1 MMALRLTREQR
12 EQALEWLN
20 YFKIDG
26 VPADEVATE
35 GQILLF
41 ASLVLELAPRI
52 HIMTCTQYGKSLF
65 VALACIVLSCME
77 NEMITVA
84 APTDEKAAIIMRY
97 YIEHVGDNI
106 AFWQKLDKQTKL
118 DRLKQETTKDK
129 IILREDKETGKAGGI
144 FVISVQGGNSQ
155 KGFEAAMG
163 QGSRKVILDEAALI
177 PDENE
182 ATAFRMIAGKGRDSL
197 YVKIGNP
204 FYKEPPRSHFFKSYR
219 DPAYLKIDIDYQQAL
234 LEGRYTQEFIDEAK
248 QKPLF
253 PVLYE
258 NKFPSSKTQDQMG
271 FIQLISQATLD
282 NAYLPDDIDLDF
294 IGERVMGI
302 DLAGGGRDFSTIVV
316 RGDNIAKLM
325 WRHQTEDP
333 LIVITKAVEIAQKL
347 GIPIDDRSIFPDKTG
362 AIAWC
367 ARMNEMYPYGKDEHP
382 NAFGVMVGGSPEVED
397 NEEHKKYLNK
407 RAQISVRT
415 AAWVNAGGKL
425 VGKPYFDEALEIRY
439 KMQTDKKIQI
449 MSKEIMRKR
458 GIPSP
463 DVWDALALTF
473 TRTQTKKGRGYKQ
486 GDYTPTTNFG
496 I

>member
-1 MMALRLTREQR
+1 MMSIRLSREQR
-12 EQALEWLN
+12 EQALELLHL
-20 YFKIDG
+20 FIIDG
-26 VPADEVATE
+26 QPADEVATE

-41 ASLVLELAPRI
+41 ASIVLELSPRI
-52 HIMTCTQYGKSLF
+52 HIMTCTQYGKSLI
-65 VALACIVLSCME
+65 VALACIVLSCLE
-77 NEMITVA
+77 DEMITVA

-106 AFWQKLDKQTKL
+106 SFSEKLDKQTKL

-129 IILREDKETGKAGGI
+129 IILRENKETGKAGGI
-144 FVISVQGGNSQ
+144 FIISVQGGNSQ

-177 PDENE
+177 PDQQE
-182 ATAFRMIAGKGRDSL
+182 ATAFRMIAGKGKDSL

-219 DPAYLKIDIDYQQAL
+219 DPQYLKIDIDYHQAIA
-234 LEGRYTQEFIDEAK
+234 EGRYQPGFIEEAK

-253 PVLYE
+253 SVLYE
-258 NKFPSSKTQDQMG
+258 NKFPSSKTQDELG
-271 FIQLISQATLD
+271 FIQLITQATLD

-294 IGERVMGI
+294 IGERRMGI
-302 DLAGGGRDFSTIVV
+302 DLSGGGRNYSTIVV
-316 RGDNIAKLM
+316 RGDNVAKLL

-347 GIPIDDRSIFPDKTG
+347 GIPIDDRYIFPDKTG

-367 ARMNEMYPYGKDEHP
+367 ARMNEMYPMGKDGHS
-382 NAFGVMVGGSPEVED
+382 NNFGVLVGTAPELEEND
-397 NEEHKKYLNK
+397 EHKQYLNK
-407 RAQISVRT
+407 RAQMTMRAGRWISS
-415 AAWVNAGGKL
+415 GGKL
-425 VGKPYFDEALEIRY
+425 VGKPYFDEALEVRY
-439 KMQTDKKIQI
+439 KVQSDKKIQI

-458 GIPSP
+458 GIESP
-463 DVWDALALTF
+463 DVWDGLALTF
-473 TRTQTKKGRGYKQ
+473 ARAPEKKTKTFRQ
-486 GDYTPTTNFG
+486 GDYMPTTNFG